1 MLTSNEVG
9 LNRQEYVL
17 KFMFALAGNSSVEP
31 RSSKEYA
38 DDILE
43 KATMLYYIFKKE
55 VEAAEESR

>member
-9 LNRQEYVL
+9 SNRQEYVL
-17 KFMFALAGNSSVEP
+17 KFMLALAGNSSVDP
-31 RSSKEYA
+31 RSTKEYA
-38 DDILE
+38 DNILE